1 MDGMSEILLYI
12 CFLCINNNGDK
23 FLQPLLPPKAV
34 SHTYIYHFSWSC
46 EGERTCV
53 LVTQLSLL

>member
-23 FLQPLLPPKAV
+23 FLRPLLPPKAV
-34 SHTYIYHFSWSC
+34 SHTYVYHFS
-46 EGERTCV
+46 
-53 LVTQLSLL
+53 